1 MYACAHPDR
10 RTVRRVFLLTAIFFF
25 GAHLY
30 RFCTLGFSHDSL
42 LLDQSQDTAFQLSL
56 GRFMQPLYWQIRGD
70 IVVPFLIGLL
80 ACIFLALTIILVV
93 SLLRIRSTLSIALV
107 CMALSVN
114 ATVSIGNATYISWAD
129 VYMLALFLSTLSV
142 YLFCR
147 FRFGFLISPF
157 LLCASLGLYQSYLQT
172 AILLYLMVLVHKVLD
187 KASVRSIF
195 CTGIA
200 MVAQLLAGLLLYAFV
215 YPLILNTLG
224 IAAAATYNGLA
235 NIGNYTAQSFL
246 SLAKESYFYPFH
258 ILQSTLYP
266 QTHLPDLAAILYAL
280 LLVIT
285 IASIILTA
293 RNHALTISFWAML
306 MLLTALMPL
315 GANII
320 YVISKGMVHILM
332 CYSFFFFFVFPI
344 SLGERLFAEHHPA
357 FRAIRTTLTLTFL
370 SLYLCNA
377 AFANQL
383 YLRRDLEMQSTLSL
397 MSRIIDRMDHV
408 DEYHPGETP
417 VAFVGTLFDT
427 PFFMNRPGFENLFS
441 IKGDYNVYAISYET
455 GFSWYFNQVL
465 GYPIHIVSEQE
476 LAQTP
481 IWEEIMDMPIFPED
495 DCCQMIDDILIVHL
509 SRRNTASE
517 TQSPES

>member
-80 ACIFLALTIILVV
+80 AYAFLALSIVLMA
-93 SLLRIRSTLSIALV
+93 SLLRIRSTLSIALA
-107 CMALSVN
+107 CMVLSVN
-114 ATVSIGNATYISWAD
+114 ATVSIDNATYISWAD

-200 MVAQLLAGLLLYAFV
+200 MVAQLLAGLLLYAAI
-215 YPLILNTLG
+215 YPMVLKTFN
-224 IAAAATYNGLA
+224 IAVATTYNGLSSVGDYS
-235 NIGNYTAQSFL
+235 NISIPALIKDAYL
-246 SLAKESYFYPFH
+246 YPFRCA
-258 ILQSTLYP
+258 LRP
-266 QTHLPDLAAILYAL
+266 QTALPQLAASLYVL
-280 LLVIT
+280 LFAIT
-285 IASIILTA
+285 AIAITLIAHKHSLST
-293 RNHALTISFWAML
+293 SSWGML
-306 MLLTALMPL
+306 IFLIALMPL
-315 GANII
+315 GSNII
-320 YVISKGMVHILM
+320 YIISKGMIHILM
-332 CYSFFFFFVFPI
+332 SYSFFLFFVFPI
-344 SLGERLFAEHHPA
+344 SLLERLVAEHHASSRAVSAILTIA
-357 FRAIRTTLTLTFL
+357 FSA
-370 SLYLCNA
+370 LYLCNVT
-377 AFANQL
+377 FANQL

-397 MSRIIDRMDHV
+397 MSRVIDRIEQTEGYV
-408 DEYHPGETP
+408 PGETP
-417 VAFVGTLFDT
+417 VALLGSLLSS
-427 PFFMNRPGFENLFS
+427 PLSMARPGFEHLSSLIGADNMYTVTS
-441 IKGDYNVYAISYET
+441 IEYYAYYYNHI
-455 GFSWYFNQVL
+455 L
-465 GYPIHIVSEQE
+465 GYPLKLVDSSRYNQISAYRDIQ
-476 LAQTP
+476 
-481 IWEEIMDMPIFPED
+481 DMPVFPD
-495 DCCQMIDDILIVHL
+495 NGCCQMIDGTLVVRL
-509 SRRNTASE
+509 GG
-517 TQSPES
+517 

>member
-187 KASVRSIF
+187 KASVRSVF

-200 MVAQLLAGLLLYAFV
+200 MVAQLLAGLLLYAAI
-215 YPLILNTLG
+215 YPMVLKTFN
-224 IAAAATYNGLA
+224 IAVATTYNGLSSVGDYS
-235 NIGNYTAQSFL
+235 NISIPTLIKDAYL
-246 SLAKESYFYPFH
+246 YPFRCA
-258 ILQSTLYP
+258 LRP
-266 QTHLPDLAAILYAL
+266 QTALPQLAASLYVL
-280 LLVIT
+280 LFAIT
-285 IASIILTA
+285 AIAITLIAHKHSLST
-293 RNHALTISFWAML
+293 SSWGML
-306 MLLTALMPL
+306 IFLIALMPL
-315 GANII
+315 GSNII
-320 YVISKGMVHILM
+320 YIISKGMIHVLM
-332 CYSFFFFFVFPI
+332 SYSFFLFFVFPI
-344 SLGERLFAEHHPA
+344 SLLERLVAEHHASSRAVSAILTIA
-357 FRAIRTTLTLTFL
+357 FSA
-370 SLYLCNA
+370 LYLCNVT
-377 AFANQL
+377 FANQL

-397 MSRIIDRMDHV
+397 MSRVIDRIEQTEGYV
-408 DEYHPGETP
+408 PGETP
-417 VAFVGTLFDT
+417 VAFIGTLFDS
-427 PFFMNRPGFENLFS
+427 PLFMNRPGLEQSS
-441 IKGDYNVYAISYET
+441 ILLMGLDNVYAITSESYYP
-455 GFSWYFNQVL
+455 WYIQQIL
-465 GYPIHIVSEQE
+465 GYPMQILNESERSQMVFHKDVI
-476 LAQTP
+476 T
-481 IWEEIMDMPIFPED
+481 MPAFPAD
-495 DCCQMIDDILIVHL
+495 GCCQIIDGILVVRL
-509 SRRNTASE
+509 GNRSVLPS
-517 TQSPES
+517 